1 MDREELDPVQTE
13 ERSPSQPL
21 HPLTSKGKRGTKL
34 GVWGGLDKMGCRR
47 AEFRVEGTNRQQN
60 DEGRRGGG
68 GGGRGERESREGM
81 KGSLTK

>member
-1 MDREELDPVQTE
+1 
-13 ERSPSQPL
+13 
-21 HPLTSKGKRGTKL
+21 
-34 GVWGGLDKMGCRR
+34 MGCRR

-68 GGGRGERESREGM
+68 EGGGRGERESREGM